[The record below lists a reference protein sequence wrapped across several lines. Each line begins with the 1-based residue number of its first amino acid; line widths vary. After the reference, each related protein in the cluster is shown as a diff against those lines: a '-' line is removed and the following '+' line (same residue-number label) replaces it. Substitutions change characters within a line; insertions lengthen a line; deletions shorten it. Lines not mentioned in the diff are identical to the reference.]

1 MQHLRSSF
9 HAFNMSLGHVIRNLH
24 LHSSKQLDFCFNH
37 SIIMATNERLK
48 VGLVGALLT
57 EGDSSASADY
67 LWFAGEVVDG
77 GGKGHGTSRT

>member
-1 MQHLRSSF
+1 
-9 HAFNMSLGHVIRNLH
+9 
-24 LHSSKQLDFCFNH
+24 
-37 SIIMATNERLK
+37 MATNERLK